1 MSSVAAVQNVPVL
14 HDITGAVDGQDAR
27 ILAARGRGAKA
38 GVLHVCL
45 DDARMA
51 VLAEMITFFAP
62 DQRILCLPAWD
73 CLPYDR
79 VSPKPEIV
87 SARVD
92 TLGTLA
98 TASNLGQTIILTT
111 INAALQR
118 MPPRSMFTDATLKLA
133 KNGRLGGE
141 NFEKFLI
148 TNGYVRA
155 HTVREPGEY
164 AQRGGIVDLYPPGVP
179 MPIRLDLFGDE
190 IESIR
195 YFDPVSQR
203 STDDVDS
210 VTLKPVTEYLM
221 TQDAIQRFRS
231 GYRELFGAINQ
242 NDPLYES
249 VSAGRRFTGVEHWL
263 PLFYGQMETIFD
275 YAPSALISF
284 DHQFQAARDARLE
297 QIQDFYQARAS
308 VMNSKNTGAHPYKP
322 LPPERLYLDAAAWA
336 QQLEGRSLSA
346 LVPFAGMGE
355 ELSALGAKIGP
366 DFTAD
371 RASSAK
377 DLYKALKQQIQIHRK
392 DGRRVL
398 IAAYSF
404 GSRERMMALFR
415 DHDMP
420 PTKPIDLYA
429 DMDAATGS
437 EIPIAILP
445 LEKGFVARDLLVLTE
460 QDILGDRLT
469 RRTKTKKKS
478 DKFLMEVSALS
489 EGDLVVHV
497 DHGIGRFEG
506 LETLTVSGA
515 PHDCLRIIYEGGD
528 KLYVPVENIDVLSRF
543 GSEDTAANLDKLGGA
558 GWQARKARVKKRLKD
573 MAAELIKIAA
583 ARLMRTTAPIVA
595 PEGAFGEFCASF
607 PYAETEDQL
616 SAIEEVVHDLAS
628 GTPMDRLV
636 CGDVGFGKTEV
647 AIRAAFV
654 AAMAGVQVAVI
665 APTTLLVRQHYRNF
679 SNRFK
684 HLPIRVQSL
693 SRLVSAKDVK
703 ATKAGLMDGSVDIVI
718 GTHALLAKDIG
729 FKDLGLVIVDEE
741 QHFGVKQKE
750 KLKQLRADVHVLT
763 LTATPIPRTL
773 QLALT
778 GVRELSLIT
787 TPPVDRLAVRTY
799 VLPYDPVVLREALMR
814 EHFRGGQAFYVCPR
828 IQDLDDVVT
837 RLKALVPEMRI
848 VVAHGQMAASEL
860 EDVMQAFDERA
871 YDILVATN
879 IIESGLDIPN
889 ANTIIIHKSDLFG
902 LAQLYQLRG
911 RVGRSK
917 ARGYAYVTYDPA
929 RPLTKLAEKRLQV
942 LETLDTLGAGFNL
955 ASYDMDI
962 RGAGNL
968 LGEEQSGHIREVG
981 IELYQQMLQEAVE
994 AARHQQD
1001 GTEMPEISGAWS
1013 PQINMAMP
1021 ILIPE
1026 SYVTDLNVR
1035 LSLYRRL
1042 SDIESAADI
1051 DSFAAELGDRFGAVP
1066 PEVENLL
1073 AVIDIKRLCRIAGVD
1088 RIDAGPKGAIIS
1100 LRNNEFKNVTALM
1113 AWIHKNKGLMKIRPD
1128 QKITVVN
1135 GWEDRKKRLQ
1145 GVRAIIQ
1152 ELADMAAC
1160 V

>member
-1 MSSVAAVQNVPVL
+1 MSAVPLKTSPLLIQ
-14 HDITGAVDGQDAR
+14 DIPGAIEGQDAR
-27 ILAARGRGAKA
+27 ILAARARGGKS

-45 DDARMA
+45 DDTRLAA
-51 VLAEMITFFAP
+51 LAEMITFFAP
-62 DQRILCLPAWD
+62 DLSVLCLPAWD

-79 VSPKPEIV
+79 VSPKAEIV
-87 SARVD
+87 STRV
-92 TLGTLA
+92 TTLA
-98 TASNLGQTIILTT
+98 RLAAGNIGQHIILTT

-118 MPPRSMFTDATLKLA
+118 MPPRDLFQHASLELK
-133 KNGRLGGE
+133 KGGQVGGTAFE
-141 NFEKFLI
+141 NFLV

-164 AQRGGIVDLYPPGVP
+164 AQRGGIIDLYPPGVP
-179 MPIRLDLFGDE
+179 APIRLDLFGDE
-190 IESIR
+190 IETLR
-195 YFDPVSQR
+195 LFDPVSQR
-203 STDDVDS
+203 STDDIDKVS
-210 VTLKPVTEYLM
+210 LKPVTEYIL
-221 TQDAIQRFRS
+221 TQDAIQRFRT
-231 GYRELFGAINQ
+231 GYRELFGAVNDG
-242 NDPLYES
+242 DPLYES
-249 VSAGRRFTGVEHWL
+249 VSVGRRFTGMEHWL
-263 PLFYGQMETIFD
+263 PLFFDRMETVFD
-275 YAPSALISF
+275 YLPDASISF
-284 DHQFQAARDARLE
+284 DHQFIAARDARLD
-297 QIQDFYQARAS
+297 QIRDFYQARHS
-308 VMNSKNTGAHPYKP
+308 VMKSKNTGGHPYKP
-322 LPPERLYLDAAAWA
+322 LPPDRLYLGVDEWDNLLR
-336 QQLEGRSLSA
+336 QRGISQF
-346 LVPFAGMGE
+346 VPFAGMGE
-355 ELSALGAKIGP
+355 DLSAFGAKIGP
-366 DFTAD
+366 DFTAE
-371 RASSAK
+371 RTQGTK
-377 DLYKALKQQIQIHRK
+377 ELYSALKQQCLSHRK
-392 DGRRVL
+392 DGRQVL
-398 IAAYSF
+398 LAAYSF
-404 GSRERMMALFR
+404 GSRDRMASLMA
-415 DHDMP
+415 DHGLP
-420 PTKPIDLYA
+420 PVKLIDLFS
-429 DMDAATGS
+429 DMDTATGS
-437 EIPIAILP
+437 EIPVAILP
-445 LEKGFVARDLLVLTE
+445 LEKGFVARDLVVMTE

-469 RRTKTKKKS
+469 RRSKARKRS
-478 DKFLMEVSALS
+478 DKFLLEVSALS

-506 LETLTVSGA
+506 LETLTVGGA

-543 GSEDTAANLDKLGGA
+543 GSEDAVANLDKLGGA

-583 ARLMRTTAPIVA
+583 ARLMRTTPPILIS
-595 PEGAFGEFCASF
+595 EGAFGEFCASF

-616 SAIEEVVHDLAS
+616 SAIEEVTKDLAS

-654 AAMAGVQVAVI
+654 AALSGVQVAIV
-665 APTTLLVRQHYRNF
+665 APTTLLVRQHFRNF

-684 HLPIRVQSL
+684 SLPIKVGSL
-693 SRLVSAKDVK
+693 SRLVTAKDVK
-703 ATKAGLMDGSVDIVI
+703 VTKEAMRDGTLDIVI
-718 GTHALLAKDIG
+718 GTHALLGKDVG
-729 FKDLGLVIVDEE
+729 FKNLGLVIVDEE

-814 EHFRGGQAFYVCPR
+814 EHYRGGQAFYVCPR
-828 IQDLDDVVT
+828 IQDLDDVVR
-837 RLKALVPEMRI
+837 RLKELVPEMRI
-848 VVAHGQMAASEL
+848 VVAHGQMPPTEL

-889 ANTIIIHKSDLFG
+889 ANTIIIHKADLFG

-917 ARGYAYVTYDPA
+917 ARGYAYVTYDPH
-929 RPLTKLAEKRLQV
+929 RKLTKLAEKRLQV

-962 RGAGNL
+962 RGPGNL

-981 IELYQQMLQEAVE
+981 IELYQQMLHEAVE
-994 AARHQQD
+994 AARSQSD
-1001 GTEMPEISGAWS
+1001 NIDSIETSDEWS
-1013 PQINMAMP
+1013 PQINLGMP

-1026 SYVTDLNVR
+1026 TYVSDLSVR

-1042 SDIESAADI
+1042 SDVETEADI
-1051 DSFAAELGDRFGAVP
+1051 DNFAAELADRFGKMP
-1066 PEVENLL
+1066 LEVENLL
-1073 AVIDIKRLCRIAGVD
+1073 SVIDIKRLCRLAGVE
-1088 RIDAGPKGAIIS
+1088 RIDAGPKGAIITI
-1100 LRNNEFKNVTALM
+1100 RNNQFKNVPGLM
-1113 AWIHKNKGLMKIRPD
+1113 AHIHKNKGFMKIRPD

-1135 GWEDRKKRLQ
+1135 VLEDRKKRLH
-1145 GVRAIIQ
+1145 GVKMTVR
-1152 ELADMAAC
+1152 ELADIAVMPG
-1160 V
+1160 

>member
-1 MSSVAAVQNVPVL
+1 MSAVPAVSEFAL
-14 HDITGAVDGQDAR
+14 HDIKGAVDGQDAR
-27 ILAARGRGAKA
+27 ILAARSRGAKA
-38 GVLHVCL
+38 GVLHICL

-51 VLAEMITFFAP
+51 SLAEVIAFFAP

-79 VSPKPEIV
+79 VSPKAEITT
-87 SARVD
+87 ARID
-92 TLGTLA
+92 TLSALA
-98 TASNLGQTIILTT
+98 AGDISQTIVLTT
-111 INAALQR
+111 INAAMQR
-118 MPPRSMFTDATLKLA
+118 VPPRSIFVDATLTLR

-141 NFEKFLI
+141 SFEKFLI

-164 AQRGGIVDLYPPGVP
+164 AQRGGIIDLYPPGVP
-179 MPIRLDLFGDE
+179 APIRIDLFGDE
-190 IESIR
+190 IETIR

-203 STDDVDS
+203 STEDVS
-210 VTLKPVTEYLM
+210 NVILKPVTEYIM
-221 TQDAIQRFRS
+221 TSDAIQRFRT
-231 GYRELFGAINQ
+231 GYRELFGAVNDG
-242 NDPLYES
+242 DPLYES
-249 VSAGRRFTGVEHWL
+249 ISAGRRFTGMEHWL
-263 PLFYGQMETIFD
+263 PLFFDRMDTVFD
-275 YAPSALISF
+275 YLPHAIISF
-284 DHQFQAARDARLE
+284 DHQFQAACEARLE
-297 QIQDFYQARAS
+297 QVTDFYQARHS
-308 VMNSKNTGAHPYKP
+308 VMKAKNTGGHPYKP
-322 LPPERLYLDAAAWA
+322 LPPERLYLSRADWQECLA
-336 QQLEGRSLSA
+336 GRGPSQF
-346 LVPFAGMGE
+346 VPFAGMGE
-355 ELSALGAKIGP
+355 EMSALGAKIGP
-366 DFTAD
+366 DFTAE
-371 RASSAK
+371 RTSGAK
-377 DLYKALKQQIQIHRK
+377 ELYQALKQQIQLHRK
-392 DGRRVL
+392 EGRRVL
-398 IAAYSF
+398 LAAYSF
-404 GSRERMMALFR
+404 GSRERMASLMR
-415 DHDMP
+415 DHSLP
-420 PTKPIDLYA
+420 PTVMIDCYH
-429 DMDAATGS
+429 DMDKVTGS
-437 EIPIAILP
+437 DVPMAILP
-445 LEKGFVARDLLVLTE
+445 LEKGFVARDMIVMTE
-460 QDILGDRLT
+460 QDILGDRLA
-469 RRTKTKKKS
+469 RRNKSRKKS

-489 EGDLVVHV
+489 EGDLVVHAE
-497 DHGIGRFEG
+497 HGIGRFEG

-528 KLYVPVENIDVLSRF
+528 KLYVPVENIDVLTRF
-543 GSEDTAANLDKLGGA
+543 GSEDAAANLDKLGGA

-573 MAAELIKIAA
+573 MAAELIRIAA
-583 ARLMRTTAPIVA
+583 ARLTRQTSPIVA
-595 PEGAFGEFCASF
+595 PDGTYGEFCASF

-616 SAIEEVVHDLAS
+616 GAIDDVVHDLAS
-628 GTPMDRLV
+628 GVPMDRLI

-654 AAMAGVQVAVI
+654 AAMSGVQVAVI
-665 APTTLLVRQHYRNF
+665 APTTLLVRQHVRNF
-679 SNRFK
+679 TNRFK
-684 HLPIRVQSL
+684 HLPIRVHSL

-703 ATKAGLMDGSVDIVI
+703 VTKEAMRDGTVDIVI
-718 GTHALLAKDIG
+718 GTHALLAKDVA
-729 FKDLGLVIVDEE
+729 FKNLGLVIVDEE

-828 IQDLDDVVT
+828 IQDLDDVVEK
-837 RLKALVPEMRI
+837 LKNLVPEMRI
-848 VVAHGQMAASEL
+848 VVAHGQMAASDL
-860 EDVMQAFDERA
+860 EDVMTAFDERS

-889 ANTIIIHKSDLFG
+889 ANTIIIHKADLFG

-917 ARGYAYVTYDPA
+917 TRGYAYITYDPS
-929 RPLTKLAEKRLQV
+929 RKLTKLAEKRLQV

-994 AARHQQD
+994 AARYQQD
-1001 GTEMPEISGAWS
+1001 GLEAVETPDEWS
-1013 PQINMAMP
+1013 PQINVAMP

-1026 SYVTDLNVR
+1026 EYVSDLNVR

-1042 SDIESAADI
+1042 SDVQGDADI
-1051 DSFAAELGDRFGAVP
+1051 DSFAAELADRFGP
-1066 PEVENLL
+1066 LPQEVENLL
-1073 AVIDIKRLCRIAGVD
+1073 SVIDIKRLCRLAGVD
-1088 RIDAGPKGAIIS
+1088 RIDAGPKGAIIAF
-1100 LRNNEFKNVTALM
+1100 RKNEFKNVTGLM
-1113 AWIHKNKGLMKIRPD
+1113 GYIHKNKGLMKIRPD
-1128 QKITVVN
+1128 QKITVLG

-1145 GVRAIIQ
+1145 SIRILVQ
-1152 ELADMAAC
+1152 ELADL
-1160 V
+1160 VVSL